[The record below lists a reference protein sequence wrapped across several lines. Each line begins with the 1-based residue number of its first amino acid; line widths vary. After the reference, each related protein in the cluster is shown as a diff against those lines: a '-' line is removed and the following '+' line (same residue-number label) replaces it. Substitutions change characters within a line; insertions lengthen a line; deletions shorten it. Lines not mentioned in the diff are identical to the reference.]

1 LVWITGLLGYT
12 LSLRMGDFSSGPIIP
27 SLLGALTNTISLAL
41 FIFSAGPVSGGHM
54 NPLITMGTFFGR
66 LASFPRTVLYILFQV
81 LGATIG
87 AFFIRAALGQPSGA
101 NVVIPGCYIDTSV
114 VTTGQAFILE
124 TMTCL
129 SLIFLAFGMGLDP
142 RQKSVY
148 GPALGPILI
157 GFALGLCTFVTGA
170 VKDGYTGAC
179 MNPARC
185 FGLMAAEGRWDLHW
199 VHWLGA
205 LVATIVNGLF
215 YWAIPPSKWRK
226 I

>member
-1 LVWITGLLGYT
+1 
-12 LSLRMGDFSSGPIIP
+12 
-27 SLLGALTNTISLAL
+27 
-41 FIFSAGPVSGGHM
+41 M

-66 LASFPRTVLYILFQV
+66 LATFPRTILYILFQV

-87 AFFIRAALGQPSGA
+87 AFFIRAALDQPEGKDT
-101 NVVIPGCYIDTSV
+101 VIPGCYIDPAL
-114 VTTGQAFILE
+114 VTAGQAFVLE

-142 RQKSVY
+142 RQKTVY
-148 GPALGPILI
+148 GPALGPVLI
-157 GFALGLCTFVTGA
+157 GFALGLCTFATGA
-170 VKDGYTGAC
+170 VKNGYAGAC

-185 FGLMAAEGRWDLHW
+185 FGLMAAAGRWDLHW

-205 LVATIVNGLF
+205 IVATIVNGFF
-215 YWAIPPSKWRK
+215 YWVIPPSKWRK

>member
-1 LVWITGLLGYT
+1 
-12 LSLRMGDFSSGPIIP
+12 
-27 SLLGALTNTISLAL
+27 
-41 FIFSAGPVSGGHM
+41 M
-54 NPLITMGTFFGR
+54 NPLITMGTFFGC
-66 LASFPRTVLYILFQV
+66 LASFPCTVLYILFQV

-87 AFFIRAALGQPSGA
+87 AFFIRAALGQPGGA

-114 VTTGQAFILE
+114 VTTGQAFILK

-129 SLIFLAFGMGLDP
+129 SLISLAFGMGLDP
-142 RQKSVY
+142 RQKSVH

-170 VKDGYTGAC
+170 AKDGYTGAC

-185 FGLMAAEGRWDLHW
+185 FGLMAVEGRWDLHW

-215 YWAIPPSKWRK
+215 YWVIPPSKWQK